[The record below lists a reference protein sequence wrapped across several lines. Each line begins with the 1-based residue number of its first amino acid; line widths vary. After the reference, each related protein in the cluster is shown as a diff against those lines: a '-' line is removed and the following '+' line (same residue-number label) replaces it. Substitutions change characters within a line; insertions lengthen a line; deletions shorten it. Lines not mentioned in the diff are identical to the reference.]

1 MGYLRLYPSNLREV
15 AFVWSSVASADDYAL
30 LVGTTPGG
38 TERFTSNGGQRADV
52 SATTADGL
60 TFYARVQAWH
70 GSTCLSTSDEQTVV
84 TT

>member
-38 TERFTSNGGQRADV
+38 SERFTSTVGNVLTYPLPLLTG
-52 SATTADGL
+52 S
-60 TFYARVQAWH
+60 TFYARVQAWQ